1 MACCDICGA
10 VFTLKNNLMR
20 HIVVNHNENEPY
32 PIKTCDQCDYSG
44 TFTNL
49 MYHKKNT
56 HRETNLV
63 CSLCNEEQ
71 SSKTNLNRHMKT
83 THKNL
88 KPHSCTICYKDF
100 GRKDNLK
107 MHMKN
112 VHFKNNKVIN
122 NKNKSKPKCDFCK
135 KQFFDISTLGRHC
148 KNCLL
153 YTSPS
158 PRD

>member
-71 SSKTNLNRHMKT
+71 SSKTNLNRHFPSVSITRKM
-83 THKNL
+83 HLLGFVIAPIIKND
-88 KPHSCTICYKDF
+88 KSDNVCYKF
-100 GRKDNLK
+100 LKIEQLGEKIHAIWNLL
-107 MHMKN
+107 HRAR
-112 VHFKNNKVIN
+112 
-122 NKNKSKPKCDFCK
+122 
-135 KQFFDISTLGRHC
+135 FFSIRNGCQR
-148 KNCLL
+148 LL
-153 YTSPS
+153 NIFLEYENSLYV
-158 PRD
+158 